1 MTEFD
6 RIINSN
12 DSIAAL
18 KNTTVM
24 ITGATG
30 TVGSH
35 LLDLLLYYNKN
46 HGANISVICPVRNP
60 AKIPEGLKSVDA
72 LKWVEFDLTKGLD
85 INIDVDFVVHCAG
98 PTRSAEMVER
108 PVDTVNAIALGT
120 ENMLEYFRNHGGK
133 GFLYL
138 SSVEIYGENFDE
150 TKVLTEDAMGAV
162 NPLSVRSSYPE
173 AKRLAETLC
182 VGYSAQ
188 YGLPVKIA
196 RLSQI
201 LGVGKGDNRLIAY
214 LCDCASNK
222 QQIVLKSDGK
232 ATKAYCYIADCISAL
247 ITILVKGENTAYNVA
262 NDSMVL
268 SVRELA
274 DFVSKKYIGK
284 GVIIENKATAI
295 YPKSSY
301 LVMDTAKLRAL
312 GWKPI
317 FGLDEAF
324 DGLIGYKNR

>member
-6 RIINSN
+6 RIIDTN
-12 DSIAAL
+12 DSIGAL
-18 KNTTVM
+18 KNSTVM

-30 TVGSH
+30 TVGSY
-35 LLDLLLYYNKN
+35 LLDLLLHYNKT
-46 HGANISVICPVRNP
+46 HGANIKIICPVRNL
-60 AKIPEGLKSVDA
+60 AKIPNELKSVGG
-72 LKWVEFDLTKGLD
+72 LEWIEFDLTKELD
-85 INIDVDFVVHCAG
+85 IACHVDYVVHCAG

-120 ENMLEYFRNHGGK
+120 ENMLEFFRKHGGK

-138 SSVEIYGENFDE
+138 SSVEIYGENFDKE
-150 TKVLTEDAMGAV
+150 KVFTEDTMGAV
-162 NPLSVRSSYPE
+162 NPLNVRSSYPE

-182 VGYSAQ
+182 VAYSAQ

-214 LCDCASNK
+214 LCDCAKSK
-222 QQIVLKSDGK
+222 KQIVLKSDGK
-232 ATKAYCYIADCISAL
+232 ATKAYCYIADCVSAL
-247 ITILVKGENTAYNVA
+247 ITILVKGENTAYNIA
-262 NDSMVL
+262 NENMVL

-274 DFVSKKYIGK
+274 DFVSNRYIGQS
-284 GVIIENKATAI
+284 VIIENKETAM

-301 LVMDTAKLRAL
+301 LVMDSAKLRAL
-312 GWKPI
+312 GWSAV

-324 DGLIGYKNR
+324 DGLIG

>member
-12 DSIAAL
+12 ADICAL
-18 KNTTVM
+18 KNSTVM

-30 TVGSH
+30 TVGSY
-35 LLDLLLYYNKN
+35 LLDLLLYYNEK
-46 HGANISVICPVRNP
+46 HGANIKIICPVRKL
-60 AKIPEGLKSVDA
+60 AKIHAERKSVDG
-72 LKWVEFDLTKGLD
+72 LSWIEYDLTKAL
-85 INIDVDFVVHCAG
+85 NIDCSVDYLVHCAG

-120 ENMLEYFRNHGGK
+120 ENMLEFFRKHGGK

-150 TKVLTEDAMGAV
+150 TKVLTEDTMGAV
-162 NPLSVRSSYPE
+162 NPLAVRSSYPE

-182 VGYSAQ
+182 VAYSAQ
-188 YGLPVKIA
+188 YGLPIKIA

-201 LGVGKGDNRLIAY
+201 LGVGKDDNRLIAY
-214 LCDCASNK
+214 LCDCARNK

-247 ITILVKGENTAYNVA
+247 ITILVKGENTAYNIA
-262 NDSMVL
+262 NENMVL

-274 DFVSKKYIGK
+274 DFVSNKYIGK
-284 GVIIENKATAI
+284 SIIIENKATTI

-301 LVMDTAKLRAL
+301 LVMDCARLQGL
-312 GWKPI
+312 GWRAV

-324 DGLIGYKNR
+324 DGLVG

>member
-1 MTEFD
+1 MIEFD

-12 DSIAAL
+12 ADISAL
-18 KNTTVM
+18 KNSTVM

-30 TVGSH
+30 TVGSY
-35 LLDLLLYYNKN
+35 LLDLLLYYNKK
-46 HGANISVICPVRNP
+46 HGANISIVCPVRNP
-60 AKIPEGLKSVDA
+60 AKIPAELKSVD
-72 LKWVEFDLTKGLD
+72 LLDWVEFDLTKEL
-85 INIDVDFVVHCAG
+85 NIDRSVDYLVHCAG

-120 ENMLEYFRNHGGK
+120 ENMLEFFRKHGGK

-150 TKVLTEDAMGAV
+150 TKVLTEDTMGAV
-162 NPLSVRSSYPE
+162 NPLNVRSSYPE

-182 VGYSAQ
+182 VAYSAQ

-214 LCDCASNK
+214 LCECARNK

-247 ITILVKGENTAYNVA
+247 ITILVKGENTAYNIA
-262 NDSMVL
+262 NEKMIL

-274 DFVSKKYIGK
+274 DFVSSKYIGK
-284 GVIIENKATAI
+284 SVIIENKATAI

-301 LVMDTAKLRAL
+301 LVMDSAKLQGL
-312 GWKPI
+312 GWKAV
-317 FGLDEAF
+317 FGLDEALE
-324 DGLIGYKNR
+324 GLIG